1 MTYFTSPAVVASQ
14 HIKNQK
20 LQITHVISATR
31 PCNGHRCNGRRRSI
45 TQFYDQSGNP
55 TESLCKLCRGV
66 K

>member
-31 PCNGHRCNGRRRSI
+31 PCNGHRYNGRRRSI
-45 TQFYDQSGNP
+45 AQFYDQSGNP
-55 TESLCKLCRGV
+55 TKTLCKLCRGV